1 MLRTIAFLK
10 CVSVLTASLGIVINT
25 NSARAEEYEI
35 GRFER
40 SIVQTELIQ
49 PMELEIAPDGLVY
62 IIELGGTLK
71 CIDPKTKV
79 ATVAGK
85 LTVTTEQENG
95 LIGMALDPNFSS
107 NGWIYLQ
114 YSPPDFIGQYVS
126 RFELRDGQLDM
137 ASEKRLF
144 SYEEQRRECCHHAGS
159 MEFGPDGNLYI
170 GTGDNTNPFNDSE
183 GFAPLDQRPNREPWD
198 AQRSAGN
205 TKSYNGKVL
214 RIRPEADGTYS
225 IPDGNLFPKDG
236 SIGHPEIY
244 VMGCRNPWR
253 ISVDQRTGFLYWGD
267 VGPDA
272 GGDGSRGP
280 RGYDEVNQ
288 ARQAGNFGW
297 PYFIGD
303 NFAYSMVNFET
314 GDIGTPFDAT
324 APVNES
330 VNNSGAK
337 HLPPATPALIYYP
350 SGESSEFPAV
360 MTGGR
365 TACAGPV
372 YYFDD
377 QLVSDVKFPAAFD
390 STLFAFEWSRNWIMA
405 VHLNED
411 GSIASMERF
420 LPDMPFSR
428 PIDLQFDSNGAL
440 YVLEY
445 GETWGVN
452 VDSRLVRIEY
462 ARGNRAPMAIAKLV
476 NSVGREPLTVTLL
489 GNDST
494 DKDQEPLSYSWSYV
508 RSGDEQATRHPL
520 ANEVQAEVTFE
531 QPGVYTVELE
541 VKDAA
546 GATSISSVPVIV
558 GNSAPEVVFQEPRDG
573 DFFTP
578 GEPLPYRL
586 VVRDRE
592 DGTSDPE
599 EAEEDGWH
607 LIESHAPS
615 RLFVEA
621 ITQSNID
628 DSSNDSPGLALIRR
642 SDCLNC
648 HATNRRLV
656 GPSFVEIA
664 DKYRND
670 PHQLPKSAARVREG
684 STGVWGKIGMLP
696 HQQHTEAEVLQMVEH
711 VFSVTADKSNP
722 SAQGFTNEFV
732 LDADSG
738 RLRLEATY
746 TDLGRDDIPKLDGI
760 AVVTLRSRTIQA
772 EAADAFQGSQKLGS
786 DRAEGKAFMGGIN
799 HDGYLQLDG
808 IRMDD
813 LTAMSAR
820 VASAGVGGVI
830 EIHSG
835 SVDGPL
841 LATMPV
847 EVNGNWEEF
856 YEKRVELSPSTG
868 RATIY
873 LVFKNETNRGGLM
886 NVDSVTFH

>member
-1 MLRTIAFLK
+1 MLRPIALLK
-10 CVSVLTASLGIVINT
+10 RMSVLSASLGFVITT
-25 NSARAEEYEI
+25 NSAKSEEYEI
-35 GRFER
+35 SRFER
-40 SIVQTELIQ
+40 TVVQTDLIQ
-49 PMELEIAPDGLVY
+49 PMELEIAPDGRVY

-71 CIDPKTKV
+71 CIDPQTKV

-95 LIGMALDPNFSS
+95 LIGMALDPNFAS

-114 YSPPDFIGQYVS
+114 YSPPDFTGQYVS
-126 RFELRDGQLDM
+126 RFVIRDGQLDM
-137 ASEKRLF
+137 ASERRLF

-272 GGDGSRGP
+272 GGDGPRGP

-297 PYFIGD
+297 PYFIG
-303 NFAYSMVNFET
+303 NNYAYSMVNFET
-314 GDIGTPFDAT
+314 GEIGSPFDAA

-330 VNNSGAK
+330 VNNSGSK
-337 HLPPATPALIYYP
+337 NLPPATPALIYYP

-360 MTGGR
+360 LTGGR

-372 YYFDD
+372 YYFDE
-377 QLVSDVKFPAAFD
+377 QLASEVKFPAAFD
-390 STLFAFEWSRNWIMA
+390 STLFAFEWSRSWIMA
-405 VHLNED
+405 VHLNDE
-411 GSIASMERF
+411 GNIASMERF
-420 LPDMPFSR
+420 LPNIPFSR
-428 PIDLQFDSNGAL
+428 PIDLQFDSNGSL

-452 VDSRLVRIEY
+452 ADSRLVRIEY
-462 ARGNRAPMAIAKLV
+462 ARGNRAPVAIAKLV
-476 NSVGREPLTVTLL
+476 NSIGREPLTVTLL

-494 DKDQEPLSYSWSYV
+494 DKDQEPLSYRWSYV
-508 RSGDEQATRHPL
+508 RSGDEQATRHPISHD
-520 ANEVQAEVTFE
+520 AQCEVTFE

-541 VKDAA
+541 VRDAA
-546 GATSISSVPVIV
+546 GAASISSVPVIV
-558 GNSAPEVVFQEPRDG
+558 GNSAPEVFFQEPLDG
-573 DFFTP
+573 DFFVP
-578 GEPLPYRL
+578 GETLAYRL

-621 ITQSNID
+621 ISQSNLD
-628 DSSNDSPGLALIRR
+628 DASNDSPGLALIRR

-648 HATNRRLV
+648 HAPNRRLV

-670 PHQLPKSAARVREG
+670 PHQLAKSATRVREG

-722 SAQGFTNEFV
+722 SVQGFANEFM
-732 LDADSG
+732 LDTVPA

-746 TDLGRDDIPKLDGI
+746 TDLGRDDIPKLDGV

-772 EAADAFQGSQKLGS
+772 EAADAFEGTQKLGS
-786 DRAEGKAFMGGIN
+786 DRAEGQAFMGAIN
-799 HDGYLQLDG
+799 HDGYLQFDG
-808 IRMDD
+808 IRLDRI
-813 LTAMSAR
+813 AAISAR
-820 VASAGVGGVI
+820 VASAGAGGVI
-830 EIHSG
+830 EIHAER
-835 SVDGPL
+835 VDGPL
-841 LATMPV
+841 LGTMPV

-856 YEKRVELSPSTG
+856 YEKRIELSPSTG

-886 NVDSVTFH
+886 NVDSITFH